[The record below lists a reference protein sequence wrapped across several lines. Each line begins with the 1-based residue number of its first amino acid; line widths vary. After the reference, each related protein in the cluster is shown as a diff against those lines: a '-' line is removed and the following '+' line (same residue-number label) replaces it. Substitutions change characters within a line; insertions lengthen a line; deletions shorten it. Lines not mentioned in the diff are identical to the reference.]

1 MESCTLLN
9 KQIGKVDKL
18 SGSYILYLM
27 PTVPYDW
34 YYVQKAWELLNITA
48 LRLWTA

>member
-27 PTVPYDW
+27 PTSS
-34 YYVQKAWELLNITA
+34 L
-48 LRLWTA
+48 